1 MLASWGCKRFVLWC
15 LRGALVTSVLMLA
28 ACGAGQRATL
38 SNPGR
43 NLRPVTL
50 PDASQIQG
58 PARSQLEARQAALT
72 SALANHVSDQDL
84 AREYGETGKLLMA
97 ATDLERAEPCL
108 LNAQTLAPS
117 DPRWPYYLGHVYRIR
132 GPLPRAVEAFEQVL
146 KLRPD
151 DFASLVWLGEMH
163 LSEGRPDAAAPLFQK
178 ALARDARSAAALYG
192 AGRAALAARDFP
204 VATNYLEQ
212 TLAREPRATAA
223 HYPLAMAY
231 RGLGDVGKAEAHLKL
246 QGKDD
251 PRPADALMAEID
263 TLIQTPEAYNVR
275 GGQALDAGQWAQ
287 AADYFRKG
295 LEINPADVS
304 LRHRLGTALAQM
316 GDKAGAAAEFEEVI
330 RRDPTQARAQYS
342 LGVLLNEARQ
352 YDEAITRFQSAIQHE
367 PGYVQ
372 ARVQLA
378 GVLARAG
385 RPGEAVAE
393 YARALEADPSLSEA
407 LYGRGMAFVR
417 LRRYRDARDT
427 FAEGTKRFPEQPLFK
442 LALARLF
449 AAAPDAQVRDG
460 RQSMALVNELMK
472 GPQSIELAETAAMG
486 LAEVGRFDQ
495 AIDAQQSVV
504 AAARNN
510 NLAPV
515 VKRATEN
522 LALYEKREP
531 SRRPFA
537 DDELP

>member
-1 MLASWGCKRFVLWC
+1 LNRSFSCF
-15 LRGALVTSVLMLA
+15 RGAIVTSVLLA
-28 ACGAGQRATL
+28 ACSSGPQASLA
-38 SNPGR
+38 NPGR
-43 NLRPVTL
+43 NLRPVSL
-50 PDASQIQG
+50 PDVSQMQG
-58 PARSQLEARQAALT
+58 PARSQMEARQTALAAAL
-72 SALANHVSDQDL
+72 SSNVSDQDL

-132 GPLPRAVEAFEQVL
+132 GPLQKAVDSFERVL
-146 KLRPD
+146 ELRPD

-192 AGRAALAARDFP
+192 AGRTALAVRDFP
-204 VATNYLEQ
+204 TAANYLEQ

-251 PRPADALMAEID
+251 PRPADPLMAEID

-287 AADYFRKG
+287 AAGYFRKG
-295 LEINPADVS
+295 LEINPNDVS
-304 LRHRLGTALAQM
+304 LRQRLGTALAQM
-316 GDKAGAAAEFEEVI
+316 GDKAGAAAQFEEVI
-330 RRDPTQARAQYS
+330 RRDPAQARAHFS
-342 LGVLLNEARQ
+342 LGVLLNEAGQ
-352 YDEAITRFQSAIQHE
+352 YDQAIARFQSAIQHE

-393 YARALEADPSLSEA
+393 YARALETDPSQSEA

-417 LRRYRDARDT
+417 LRRYRDARDA
-427 FAEGTKRFPEQPLFK
+427 FADGTKRFPEQPLFK

-449 AAAPDAQVRDG
+449 AAAPDDQVRDG

-472 GPQSIELAETAAMG
+472 GPQTIELAETAAMG

-495 AIDAQQSVV
+495 AIEAQQSVL
-504 AAARNN
+504 AAARNA

-515 VKRATEN
+515 VQRAMEN
-522 LALYEKREP
+522 LALYEKRQAT
-531 SRRPFA
+531 RRPFG